1 MATAVSKASDFNI
14 ILNSNTVFATNTA
27 LKDFT
32 WAYNFSNVEDGDYEV
47 GFTFQSGNATGIT
60 SQTSNLPCLLTLS
73 IGVNPQ
79 QYVAGAL
86 VSNQTSNILGQL
98 NVNWFSAT
106 LATFVANATTNHPV
120 IIKGLNRASNFI
132 RMSLIGGTGAI
143 IGTGVANWFV
153 VLNFTKVN

>member
-1 MATAVSKASDFNI
+1 MTSRASDFNI
-14 ILNSNTVFATNTA
+14 ILNSNLVFATNTA

-60 SQTSNLPCLLTLS
+60 NQTSNLPCLLTLS
-73 IGVNPQ
+73 LGVNPQ
-79 QYVAGAL
+79 QYVAGSV
-86 VSNQTSNILGQL
+86 VSSQSSNILGQ
-98 NVNWFSAT
+98 VSVSFFSAS
-106 LATFVANATTNHPV
+106 LATFVANSTTNHPV
-120 IIKGLNRASNFI
+120 IIKGLNKANNFI
-132 RMSLIGGTGAI
+132 RMSLIGGTGAL